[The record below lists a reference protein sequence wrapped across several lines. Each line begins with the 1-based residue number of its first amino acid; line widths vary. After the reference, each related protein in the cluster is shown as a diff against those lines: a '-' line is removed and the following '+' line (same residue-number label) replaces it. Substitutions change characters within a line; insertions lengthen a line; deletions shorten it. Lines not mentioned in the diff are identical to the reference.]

1 MNRKDISAKID
12 IRPLKHS
19 VRETPH
25 ATIEINRT
33 CNLQCRCC
41 YNHAKSTVKTLEKIR
56 QEIDLLFQKR
66 TPQTVTILGGEPT
79 LHPDLEEVV
88 ISLKSRGV
96 ICQLL
101 TNGVVFLDGQN
112 DSMLDK
118 LISAGIDQFIIH
130 ADNGQNHM
138 DPDTESVREILFSKL
153 EARRAHFSLSLTIYN
168 EDAGLIPSFIKR
180 YGRYRYFDGILAVLA
195 RDGLPSKTQKADLLT
210 EYRCISQKLIVEPVA
225 YIPSNLD
232 DQHVS
237 WLIYFYIMNAATKSS
252 FDLSPRLYRIF
263 QKLYRW
269 GRGRQLFVVKFY
281 PRLLRAK
288 MLLVCLCELF
298 MHPRKLRFLL
308 KLTAGSD
315 ALRSIRF
322 HYIAIQNPPE
332 TDDQKL
338 EVRFCYHCP
347 DATIRNGML
356 TPICLADDINPLPG
370 SFQPPEIWENLRAAV
385 YSHLGEI

>member
-1 MNRKDISAKID
+1 MNRKDISAKIN
-12 IRPLKHS
+12 IRPIKHS
-19 VRETPH
+19 VREMPH

-41 YNHAKSTVKTLEKIR
+41 YNHAKSTVKTLQMIR

-79 LHPDLEEVV
+79 LHPNLVEVV
-88 ISLKSRGV
+88 VYLKSKGV

-101 TNGVVFLDGQN
+101 TNGVVFLESQD
-112 DSMLDK
+112 DPLLDT
-118 LISAGIDQFIIH
+118 LVSAGVDRFIVH
-130 ADNGQNHM
+130 ADNGQNHK
-138 DPDTESVREILFSKL
+138 DPDIERVREILFSKL

-168 EDAGLIPSFIKR
+168 EDAGLIPSFIKK
-180 YGRYRYFDGILAVLA
+180 YSRYRYFDGVLAVLA
-195 RDGLPSKTQKADLLT
+195 RDGLPSRTQKSGLLS
-210 EYRCISQKLIVEPVA
+210 EYRSISQELLVEPVA

-232 DQHVS
+232 DQYVS
-237 WLIYFYIMNAATKSS
+237 WLIYFFVMNAGTNAA
-252 FDLSPRLYRIF
+252 FDLSPRLHRVF

-269 GRGRQLFVVKFY
+269 GRGRQLFVVQFH

-288 MLLVCLCELF
+288 MLLVCICELF
-298 MHPRKLRFLL
+298 LHPRKLSFFL
-308 KLTAGSD
+308 KLAAESD

-322 HYIAIQNPPE
+322 DYIAIQNPPE

-370 SFQPPEIWENLRAAV
+370 DFQPPEIWEDLRAAV